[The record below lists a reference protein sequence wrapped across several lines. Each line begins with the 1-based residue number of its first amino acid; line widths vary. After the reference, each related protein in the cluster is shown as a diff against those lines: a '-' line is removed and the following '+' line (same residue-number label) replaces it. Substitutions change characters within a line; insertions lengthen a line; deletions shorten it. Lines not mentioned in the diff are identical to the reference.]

1 MASVLI
7 QVLSVFA
14 GTWFAWSFLK
24 RFVLKDPFAH
34 LQGPPSPSVIT
45 GCMEMLF
52 SKEGLGYH
60 DQLVKTYG
68 RLFRV
73 PGLFNS
79 TLIYVYDPKAL
90 HHILIKD
97 THIFEEGSDFLLT
110 NKTVW
115 GKGLVAVVG
124 DDHRRQR
131 KILNP
136 AFSIKHMRE
145 MTPTFYGIVHKL
157 RDSITKQVSQGEEKI
172 DILSWM
178 TRTALELIGQSGF
191 GYSFDNLEHDAPEH
205 PYSASIKNYL
215 YVPQSALLP
224 LHVLLVFTHDLA
236 ILIRSAVNAPLIM
249 LPRIFL
255 LPYVHNLGSPR
266 FRRAVIDALPWKGL
280 HDVRDIADVMD
291 KTAVEIFESSKRALK
306 DSESDMSQRV
316 GGGKD
321 IMSILLREN
330 INASVEDKLPDEEI
344 LAQISTFIFAGMD
357 TTSNALART
366 IDLLGEHQDIQD
378 KLRKEISE
386 ACGSHEGDLDYDTLT
401 QLPFLDAVC
410 RESLRLHP
418 PSPFIMREAIADGVL
433 PVSKPIITKDGREIN
448 EVFVPKGTMLFLS
461 LHQCNREPEIWGP
474 DAAEW
479 NPERWMSPLPSTVTD
494 ARIPGIYSN
503 MMTFLGGPRSCIGF
517 KFSQLEMK
525 TVLSV
530 LVQRFKFAPS
540 GKKVV
545 WQNNGIMQPTTED
558 APLTA
563 MGLRKLHL
571 PVHISLVN
579 PE

>member
-14 GTWFAWSFLK
+14 GTWFAWGFLK

-34 LQGPPSPSVIT
+34 LQGPPSPSFIT

-79 TLIYVYDPKAL
+79 TLLYVYDPKAL

-97 THIFEEGSDFLLT
+97 THIFEEGTDFLLT
-110 NKTVW
+110 SKTVF

-131 KILNP
+131 KMLTP
-136 AFSIKHMRE
+136 VFSIKHMRE

-191 GYSFDNLEHDAPEH
+191 GYSFDSLDHDAPEH

-215 YVPQSALLP
+215 SALNTP
-224 LHVLLVFTHDLA
+224 ILA
-236 ILIRSAVNAPLIM
+236 LT
-249 LPRIFL
+249 RIFL

-280 HDVRDIADVMD
+280 HDVRDIVDVMD
-291 KTAVEIFESSKRALK
+291 KTAVEIFQSSKRALN
-306 DSESDMSQRV
+306 DSDSDMSQRV

-321 IMSILLREN
+321 VMSILLREN
-330 INASVEDKLPDEEI
+330 INASAEDKLPDEEI

-366 IDLLGEHQDIQD
+366 IDLLSEHQDIQD

-418 PSPFIMREAIADGVL
+418 PGPFVMKEAIADGVL
-433 PVSKPIITKDGREIN
+433 PVSKPIITNDGREIN

-461 LHQCNREPEIWGP
+461 LYQCNREPEIWGP

-503 MMTFLGGPRSCIGF
+503 LMTFLGGSRSCIGF

-530 LVQRFKFAPS
+530 LVQRFKFTPS
-540 GKKVV
+540 GKKVI

-558 APLTA
+558 APRTA
-563 MGLRKLHL
+563 MGHRQLGL
-571 PVHISLVN
+571 PVHISFVN
-579 PE
+579 SG